1 MIFISTIVPVL
12 DNSGGILVKCLK
24 IYGKAPKGRAS
35 VSSLIL
41 ISIKTYKKHRKV
53 KKGQLFKSILVR
65 VKHNVMRHG
74 GYFVKS
80 ELNGV
85 VLLSTRMSP
94 LGTRILGP
102 ILKES
107 RRKGL
112 LGIFG
117 ISTHVV

>member
-94 LGTRILGP
+94 LGTRILGS

-112 LGIFG
+112 
-117 ISTHVV
+117 